1 MKRFSFMAA
10 TLTAGLLLG
19 TGGLSAAQDSTKT
32 TVPATKAQTKT
43 KTVKKK
49 TASATIT
56 VTAIDT
62 ADAGIIAFSDTS
74 DFAEHDTL
82 ASTTISLNH
91 PTSIPLDTESFDKI
105 RGMMESMIEGV
116 VFFGIIFLLL
126 LFLPI
131 LLLIYLIYRSRK
143 KGQQAQAAPNP
154 QPRYVNNPAGSA
166 SATDGTGASPETG
179 IPPVCPPQALTSTSP
194 SFFNGLIFDQ
204 TIMTSGIKYATSGA
218 GLVIASL
225 AIHYSRFFIWCG
237 IICFFVGVG
246 KILISLLPT
255 LQKKCNAQAQ
265 PQTTAAK
272 PAAPEEKKEKSTAET
287 PTDVPTPHEE
297 KAEDYMPGN
306 KQEEPTPEA

>member
-1 MKRFSFMAA
+1 MAA
-10 TLTAGLLLG
+10 ALTAGLLLG
-19 TGGLSAAQDSTKT
+19 TGGLSVAQDSTKT

-91 PTSIPLDTESFDKI
+91 PASIPLDTKKMSD
-105 RGMMESMIEGV
+105 MLDSYLEGA
-116 VFFGIIFLLL
+116 VFIIIVCLSLLL
-126 LFLPI
+126 LPI
-131 LLLIYLIYRSRK
+131 FILVYLIYRTRK
-143 KGQQAQAAPNP
+143 KGQQAQATPAP
-154 QPRYVNNPAGSA
+154 QPCYTNYPMNGAPATG
-166 SATDGTGASPETG
+166 GTGASPETG
-179 IPPVCPPQALTSTSP
+179 IPPVCPPQTLTSTSP
-194 SFFNGLIFDQ
+194 SFLNGLIFDQ
-204 TIMTSGIKYATSGA
+204 TIMASGIKYATSGA

>member
-10 TLTAGLLLG
+10 ALTAGLLLG
-19 TGGLSAAQDSTKT
+19 TGELSAAQDSTKT

-82 ASTTISLNH
+82 ASTTISLNQ
-91 PTSIPLDTESFDKI
+91 PASIPLDTEKMSD
-105 RGMMESMIEGV
+105 MLDSYLEGA
-116 VFFGIIFLLL
+116 VFIILVFLSLLL
-126 LFLPI
+126 LPI
-131 LLLIYLIYRSRK
+131 LLLVYLIYRTRK
-143 KGQQAQAAPNP
+143 KGQQTQAATAP
-154 QPRYVNNPAGSA
+154 QPRYVNTPAGSTPVTGG
-166 SATDGTGASPETG
+166 SGTSPETG
-179 IPPVCPPQALTSTSP
+179 IPPVCPPQTLTSTSP
-194 SFFNGLIFDQ
+194 SFLNGLIFDQ
-204 TIMTSGIKYATSGA
+204 TIMASGIKYATSGA
-218 GLVIASL
+218 GLFIASL

-255 LQKKCNAQAQ
+255 LQQKCNAQ
-265 PQTTAAK
+265 PQATVTK
-272 PAAPEEKKEKSTAET
+272 PAAPEEKKEESTAEA

-306 KQEEPTPEA
+306 KKEEPTPEA

>member
-1 MKRFSFMAA
+1 MAA
-10 TLTAGLLLG
+10 ALTAGLLLG
-19 TGGLSAAQDSTKT
+19 TGGLSVAQDSTKT

-91 PTSIPLDTESFDKI
+91 PASIPLDTKKMSD
-105 RGMMESMIEGV
+105 MLDSYLEGA
-116 VFFGIIFLLL
+116 VFIIIVCLSLLL
-126 LFLPI
+126 LPI
-131 LLLIYLIYRSRK
+131 FILVYLIYRTRK
-143 KGQQAQAAPNP
+143 KGQQAQATPAP
-154 QPRYVNNPAGSA
+154 QPCYTNYPMNGAPATG
-166 SATDGTGASPETG
+166 GTGASPETG
-179 IPPVCPPQALTSTSP
+179 IPPVCPPQTLTSTSP
-194 SFFNGLIFDQ
+194 SFLNGLIFDQ
-204 TIMTSGIKYATSGA
+204 TIMASGIKYATSGA
-218 GLVIASL
+218 GLFIASL

-255 LQKKCNAQAQ
+255 LQKKCNTQAQ

-272 PAAPEEKKEKSTAET
+272 PAAPEEKKEESTAET

-306 KQEEPTPEA
+306 KQEEPTSEA

>member
-1 MKRFSFMAA
+1 MAA
-10 TLTAGLLLG
+10 ALTAGLLLG
-19 TGGLSAAQDSTKT
+19 TGELSAAQDSTKT
-32 TVPATKAQTKT
+32 TVPATQAQTRT

-49 TASATIT
+49 TASATIA
-56 VTAIDT
+56 VTATDT

-116 VFFGIIFLLL
+116 VFFSIIFLLL

-131 LLLIYLIYRSRK
+131 LLLIYLIYRTRK
-143 KGQQAQAAPNP
+143 KGQQTQADPTP
-154 QPRYVNNPAGSA
+154 QPRYVNAPAGSTP
-166 SATDGTGASPETG
+166 ATGGSGTSPETG
-179 IPPVCPPQALTSTSP
+179 IPPVCPPQTLTSTSP
-194 SFFNGLIFDQ
+194 SFLNGLIFDQ
-204 TIMTSGIKYATSGA
+204 TIMASGIKYATSGA
-218 GLVIASL
+218 GLFIASL
-225 AIHYSRFFIWCG
+225 ATHHSGFFVWCG

-255 LQKKCNAQAQ
+255 LQQKCNAQ
-265 PQTTAAK
+265 PQATATK
-272 PAAPEEKKEKSTAET
+272 PAAPEEKKEESTAET

-306 KQEEPTPEA
+306 KKEEPTPEA